1 MILNRS
7 AWQPKFALIFFV
19 LLTALTNEAKAQK
32 RSEKYL
38 NAYQQYLNA
47 TCPIPKDHI
56 QHFVYFA
63 RDRELIHK
71 HPLLKHGLF
80 QGAQIM
86 YAWRNLEPKK
96 DQYDFSE
103 IKKDYEYLKKH
114 GKQLFIQLQDATFNP
129 NFQAVP
135 EYLLIKDYEGGA
147 TPQFNDE
154 GKAEGWV
161 AKRWNP
167 EVQARFALLLQALGN
182 IFDGKIAGI
191 NLQETSIGVSEK
203 TDTSFSEKAYFA
215 GLQANMRALK
225 KAFPQSTTMI
235 YANFMPGEWLPA
247 EDQGYLRSIYQYGEK
262 IGVGLGAPDLMPTR
276 KGQLNH
282 AYTMMHEG
290 QYTVPLGIAVQDGNY
305 TATTGADKDYDEKVG
320 TGAKTRKSLV
330 PQLHA
335 FAKDFLKV
343 KYMFWVDQQPY
354 FGEDVLPCF
363 SKQ

>member
-1 MILNRS
+1 M
-7 AWQPKFALIFFV
+7 
-19 LLTALTNEAKAQK
+19 LTLVISLTCTKLQAQK

-38 NAYQQYLNA
+38 NVYQQYLNA

-86 YAWRNLEPKK
+86 YAWRNLEPQK

-114 GKQLFIQLQDATFNP
+114 GKQLFIQLQDAAFNP

-135 EYLLIKDYEGGA
+135 EYLLSKDYDGGA
-147 TPQFNDE
+147 TPQYNDE
-154 GKAEGWV
+154 GVAEGWV
-161 AKRWNP
+161 AKRWN
-167 EVQARFALLLQALGN
+167 EKVRARFALLLAALGREL
-182 IFDGKIAGI
+182 DGKIAGI
-191 NLQETSIGVSEK
+191 NLQEVSIGVSEK
-203 TDTSFSEKAYFA
+203 SDSSFSETGYVAA
-215 GLQANMRALK
+215 LQANMLALK

-247 EDQGYLRSIYQYGEK
+247 EDKGYLRSIYQYGEK
-262 IGVGLGAPDLMPTR
+262 IGVGLGAPDLIPTR

-305 TATTGADKDYDEKVG
+305 TATIGADKDYEEKVA
-320 TGAKTRKSLV
+320 TGAKTRKNIV
-330 PQLHA
+330 PLLHA

-354 FGEDVLPCF
+354 FGEDLLPCF
-363 SKQ
+363 SNQ